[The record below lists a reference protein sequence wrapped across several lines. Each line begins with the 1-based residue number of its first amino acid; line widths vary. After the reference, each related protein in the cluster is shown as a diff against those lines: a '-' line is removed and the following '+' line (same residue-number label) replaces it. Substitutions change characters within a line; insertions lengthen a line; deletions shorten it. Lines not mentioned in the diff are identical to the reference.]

1 MESFRFDSGSLE
13 ETEAFL
19 SEAYT
24 PMRIGGRPEDA
35 RARVARSEAA
45 GLVSDR
51 LEFGY
56 TMAYD
61 AGCLNRICLVTVHAG
76 SFADTTGGGERLF
89 GPGETF
95 LLAPPDRPYRGEVR
109 SARYTITMFDPG
121 LLAEAAATGGGFRGP
136 VRITGQRAFDAAARR
151 RLGSAVA
158 YVRDQVLGGPGEVGE
173 LVAASAARH
182 LAAVALA
189 SLPSTVLGD
198 GAGPLDGR
206 DAHSDTLRRAMA
218 FVEENAHRDIGLAD
232 IAAAVPVTPRGAV
245 RLRPARGDDS
255 ARVSAPGQA
264 GPGPRGA
271 AGVRSAHGLGGVG
284 RRPLGLRPSGPLRRG
299 PPAGVRS
306 AAVRDPARRPAPGGA
321 GLSRERPTP
330 PSLCGPRPGRPGRR
344 GGSGCGR
351 R

>member
-35 RARVARSEAA
+35 RARVARNEAA

-121 LLAEAAATGGGFRGP
+121 LLAEAAVTGGGFRGP
-136 VRITGQRAFDAAARR
+136 VRITGQRALDAAARR

-158 YVRDQVLGGPGEVGE
+158 YVRDQVLGGPGEVG
-173 LVAASAARH
+173 SWW
-182 LAAVALA
+182 
-189 SLPSTVLGD
+189 
-198 GAGPLDGR
+198 
-206 DAHSDTLRRAMA
+206 RRA
-218 FVEENAHRDIGLAD
+218 RPG
-232 IAAAVPVTPRGAV
+232 TWPRS
-245 RLRPARGDDS
+245 RWPRCPARS
-255 ARVSAPGQA
+255 SPTV
-264 GPGPRGA
+264 PGPRT
-271 AGVRSAHGLGGVG
+271 AGTRTATRCAG
-284 RRPLGLRPSGPLRRG
+284 RWPSSRRTPTG
-299 PPAGVRS
+299 TSGSPTS
-306 AAVRDPARRPAPGGA
+306 RR
-321 GLSRERPTP
+321 RCR
-330 PSLCGPRPGRPGRR
+330 
-344 GGSGCGR
+344 
-351 R
+351 

>member
-189 SLPSTVLGD
+189 SLPSTVLDD

-232 IAAAVPVTPRGAV
+232 IAAAVPVTPRAVQYAFARHAGTTPLAYLRRV
-245 RLRPARGDDS
+245 RLARAHEELRASDPHTVS
-255 ARVSAPGQA
+255 VASVAARWGFAHPGRFA
-264 GPGPRGA
+264 AAHLREYGVPPSETLRGGPRR
-271 AGVRSAHGLGGVG
+271 AG
-284 RRPLGLRPSGPLRRG
+284 RG
-299 PPAGVRS
+299 
-306 AAVRDPARRPAPGGA
+306 
-321 GLSRERPTP
+321 
-330 PSLCGPRPGRPGRR
+330 
-344 GGSGCGR
+344 
-351 R
+351 